1 MTTLMRWNPWEKL
14 SAFERDAQRMVRS
27 FLEPMERV
35 APVTVARRHDW
46 VPACDVV
53 TRGEDL
59 VVRFE
64 LPGIDPEKDLE
75 LTVEDGVLCVKG
87 ERRFDDEDT
96 GPGYYRRE
104 VARGAFERGV
114 ALPAGLEPGDIT
126 ATYDNGILEVVLPKA
141 AALTGATRIPIE
153 VGGERKVIETKG
165 QNKAG

>member
-1 MTTLMRWNPWEKL
+1 MTTLMRWNPWEEL
-14 SAFERDAQRMVRS
+14 AAFERDAQRMVRS

-46 VPACDVV
+46 VPACDIV

-96 GPGYYRRE
+96 GPGYYRR
-104 VARGAFERGV
+104 
-114 ALPAGLEPGDIT
+114 
-126 ATYDNGILEVVLPKA
+126 
-141 AALTGATRIPIE
+141 
-153 VGGERKVIETKG
+153 
-165 QNKAG
+165 